1 MTAPDPT
8 SPATPTLWRPEAPLV
23 LASTSPTR
31 LALLVGAGLPI
42 ETRAPAVDER
52 ALEAEARDL
61 APPDLAMHLAAA
73 KAESVARDVPDRI
86 VVGADQVLDLDGAVL
101 HKPRDQEDARAHLA
115 RLSGRPHALHS
126 AVALAEGGRV
136 AERFAVTAQL
146 VMRPLDAEAIA
157 AYVALAGDAVT
168 GSVGAYQLEGLG
180 IHLFEAVAGDHPT
193 ILGLPLIPLL
203 AALRARGHLGL

>member
-1 MTAPDPT
+1 MTAT
-8 SPATPTLWRPEAPLV
+8 SEDSPVTPTLWRAEAPLV

-31 LALLVGAGLPI
+31 LALLVGAGLPV
-42 ETRAPAVDER
+42 ETRAPDVDER
-52 ALEAEARDL
+52 ALEAKAAGL
-61 APPDLAMHLAAA
+61 APDALALHLAAA

-86 VVGADQVLDLDGAVL
+86 VIGADQVLDLDGQVL

-115 RLSGRPHALHS
+115 RLSGRPHALHA
-126 AVALAEGGRV
+126 AVALAEGGQV
-136 AERFAVTAQL
+136 VERFVVTAQL
-146 VMRPLDAEAIA
+146 TMRALDAQAIA

-203 AALRARGHLGL
+203 GALRTRGHLGL